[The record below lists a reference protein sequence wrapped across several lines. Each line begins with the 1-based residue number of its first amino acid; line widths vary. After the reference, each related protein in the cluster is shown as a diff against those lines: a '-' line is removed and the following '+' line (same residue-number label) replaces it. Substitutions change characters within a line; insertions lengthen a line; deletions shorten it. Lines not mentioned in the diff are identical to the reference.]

1 MDFYYE
7 ETREMK
13 NPKKREMLRL
23 FLAFVAA
30 GMILFGML
38 MAYFSLF
45 TRTQTELLIYIAIGL
60 AFVLGA
66 VVLWFKRYH
75 LVYDYDYILV
85 NGEMKIVKVISKK
98 ARRLK
103 HDVKPL
109 QIGKIGRY
117 GSEDF
122 KALTK
127 NPKIKVSVASPNPT
141 EKWKEGFYFAV
152 HGAYGTEILC
162 LECTKEFVA
171 TLLKAVNRST
181 LEKGL
186 FYHDLLG

>member
-13 NPKKREMLRL
+13 KPKKREMLRL
-23 FLAFVAA
+23 FLAFIAA
-30 GMILFGML
+30 GFMVLAWIML
-38 MAYFSLF
+38 YFSLF
-45 TRTQTELLIYIAIGL
+45 TRTQTDLLIFIAIGL
-60 AFVLGA
+60 GFGIGS
-66 VVLWFKRYH
+66 VVIWFKRFH

-98 ARRLK
+98 SRRLK
-103 HDVKPL
+103 HDIKSL

-117 GSEDF
+117 GSDDF

-127 NPKIKVSVASPNPT
+127 NPKVKVSVASPNPPDT
-141 EKWKEGFYFAV
+141 WEEGFYFAV
-152 HGAYGTEILC
+152 HGAYGTEIIC
-162 LECTKEFVA
+162 LECTKEYVA

-186 FYHDLLG
+186 SYHDLLG

>member
-7 ETREMK
+7 ETREM
-13 NPKKREMLRL
+13 NHPKKREMLRI
-23 FLAFVAA
+23 FLAFCSAGMMLL
-30 GMILFGML
+30 GMILV
-38 MAYFSLF
+38 YFSLF
-45 TRTQTELLIYIAIGL
+45 TRTQMDLLLFLGFGL
-60 AFVLGA
+60 AFGIGSVF
-66 VVLWFKRYH
+66 VWFKRFH

-109 QIGKIGRY
+109 QIGKIGKF
-117 GSEDF
+117 GSEDY
-122 KALTK
+122 KSLTK
-127 NPKIKVSVASPNPT
+127 NPKVKVSVASPNPT
-141 EKWKEGFYFAV
+141 EEWEEGFYFAV

-162 LECTKEFVA
+162 LECSKEFVA

-186 FYHDLLG
+186 SYHDLLG